1 MKAIIPSVQAVM
13 TRRILVNFR
22 IQPNAVSAIL
32 PSPFRPKLVD
42 GWAMGGICL
51 IRLEQ
56 MRPSWLPLGTGTAS
70 ENAAHRIA
78 VQWTEEDR
86 VCEGVYIP
94 RRDTNSLLNR
104 AAGGRLFPGVH
115 HPADFRCT
123 QNRTRFEIELH
134 SRDGQTHVE
143 VAARLSKTWSGNSV
157 FPSLE
162 AASAFFR
169 NGGCGWSPDG
179 RGHLEGV
186 QLHTETW
193 SMEPLV
199 VERVRSTFFADSN
212 GFTPGAVQFDSALL
226 MRGIAHQWHALG
238 RLSDPG
244 LPRPHNRHGPSAV
257 LQLP

>member
-22 IQPNAVSAIL
+22 VRPEAASAVL
-32 PSPFRPKLVD
+32 PPPFRPKLVD

-51 IRLEQ
+51 IRLEH
-56 MRPSWLPLGTGTAS
+56 MRPSWLPRVTGTSS

-78 VQWTEEDR
+78 VEWTEGDR
-86 VCEGVYIP
+86 TCEGVYIP
-94 RRDTNSLLNR
+94 RRDTNSFLNR

-115 HPADFRCT
+115 HPASFRCT
-123 QNRTRFEIELH
+123 QNCTRFEVELH
-134 SRDGQTHVE
+134 SLDGNTHVE
-143 VAARLSKTWSGNSV
+143 VAARLSKTWSGDSL

-162 AASAFFR
+162 TASTFFR

-186 QLHTETW
+186 QLCTETW
-193 SMEPLV
+193 AMEPLV
-199 VERVRSTFFADSN
+199 VERVHSTFFAASN
-212 GFTPGAVQFDSALL
+212 GFAPGAVEFDSALL
-226 MRGIAHQWHALG
+226 MRGIHHKWSALG
-238 RLSDPG
+238 RFDDPN
-244 LPRPHNRHGPSAV
+244 PPPHNRHGSSAL